1 METETLTNQ
10 ELTSVECMDM
20 EGVKSHNDTLVS
32 VYCATYN
39 HVTFIRQCLEG
50 FVMQKTSFPFEVLIH
65 DDASTDG
72 TQDIV
77 REYAARYPDIIKPI
91 YQKENQFSRGVKI
104 YLTYVFPR
112 VKGKYIAMCEGD
124 DYWTDPYK
132 LQKQVDFLES
142 HPDYVMCS
150 SRFDKYWQ
158 ESGLLEEDPDKKFK
172 GADYDLQNLIGGKW
186 LTQTLTVMYRR
197 SALDLKRYEQY
208 GMSLDMILFYELL
221 KHGKGYC
228 FPEVMGVY
236 RYHEGGVWS
245 EVSQNHRRLTEFKA
259 RLAIYR
265 AEQNEMAA
273 RFILYQF
280 AKAMSRMWMLQQWRL
295 MMNVWGILKKHY
307 GRGFVAKLMFDKLVL
322 NKNVEWKKISGIK
335 MVS

>member
-1 METETLTNQ
+1 
-10 ELTSVECMDM
+10 MDM

-265 AEQNEMAA
+265 VEQNEMAA

>member
-1 METETLTNQ
+1 
-10 ELTSVECMDM
+10 MD
-20 EGVKSHNDTLVS
+20 EIQVTIR
-32 VYCATYN
+32 CFTFN
-39 HVTFIRQCLEG
+39 HERFIRQCLEG
-50 FVMQKTSFPFEVLIH
+50 FVMQKADFRFEAIVH
-65 DDASTDG
+65 DDASTDN
-72 TQDIV
+72 TAAII
-77 REYAARYPDIIKPI
+77 REYAEKYPDIIKPI
-91 YQKENQFSRGVKI
+91 YETENQYSKHDGS
-104 YLTYVFPR
+104 LTR
-112 VKGKYIAMCEGD
+112 IMNAHTRGKYIAMCEGD

-158 ESGLLEEDPDKKFK
+158 ESDVLEEDPDKDFK
-172 GADYDLQNLIGGKW
+172 GVDYDLQNLIGGKW

-197 SALDLKRYEQY
+197 SALDLENYARY

-236 RYHEGGVWS
+236 RYHDGGVWS
-245 EVSQNHRRLTEFKA
+245 EVSQNRRRLTEFKA
-259 RLAIYR
+259 RLAIYKV
-265 AEQNEMAA
+265 EQNEMAA

-280 AKAMSRMWMLQQWRL
+280 AKAMSRMWMLQQCRL
-295 MMNVWGILKKHY
+295 MMNVLGILKKHY
-307 GRGFVAKLMFDKLVL
+307 GRGFVAKLMFNKFVL
-322 NKNVEWKKISGIK
+322 NKNMEWKKISGIK

>member
-1 METETLTNQ
+1 MTNQ

-39 HVTFIRQCLEG
+39 HVPFIRQCLEG

-104 YLTYVFPR
+104 YLTYVYPR

-236 RYHEGGVWS
+236 RYHDGGVWS
-245 EVSQNHRRLTEFKA
+245 EVSQNRRRLTEFKA

-265 AEQNEMAA
+265 VEQNEMAA

-280 AKAMSRMWMLQQWRL
+280 AKAMSRMWMLRQWRL
-295 MMNVWGILKKHY
+295 MMNVWRILKKHY
-307 GRGFVAKLMFDKLVL
+307 GRGFVVKLMFDKLVL
-322 NKNVEWKKISGIK
+322 NKNVEWNKISGIK
-335 MVS
+335 MIS

>member
-1 METETLTNQ
+1 
-10 ELTSVECMDM
+10 MDM

-77 REYAARYPDIIKPI
+77 REYAVRYPDIIKPI
-91 YQKENQFSRGVKI
+91 YQKENQFSKGVKI
-104 YLTYVFPR
+104 YLTYVYPR
-112 VKGKYIAMCEGD
+112 VKGKYIAICEGD

-158 ESGLLEEDPDKKFK
+158 ESGVLEEDPDKDFE

-197 SALDLKRYEQY
+197 SALDLKHYARY

-265 AEQNEMAA
+265 VEQNEMAA